1 METASAVLR
10 LHIET
15 VHPIA
20 AEELSRALIGYDHQ
34 YREFALNEGLV
45 GKPADARLLV
55 SSVSQGSIDIS
66 FIPELAAVGMTLLP
80 LVDQATIALKFG
92 DQLLTLLKHFR
103 GDKQLPPTVDLE
115 VRDCDDVSN
124 IVSPVADNGG
134 SQTFMVVNGGVT
146 VNQIT
151 ISQAEAQKIRRR
163 AENQRASLAAPEVPA
178 TETRRAVPLTWHQ
191 LAKDAP
197 KTEGKRSPDQGIIE
211 EIDKGAH
218 AVLFTDDTA
227 HLKNELIGD
236 GENPYRM
243 IYFVDVEV
251 SRIASKVVSYRVLSF
266 HGKQELAA

>member
-1 METASAVLR
+1 METTSAVLR

-15 VHPIA
+15 VHSIA
-20 AEELSRALIGYDHQ
+20 AEELAQALTAYDRQ
-34 YREFALNEGLV
+34 YRDFALSEGLV
-45 GKPADARLLV
+45 GRPADARLLV

-92 DQLLTLLKHFR
+92 DQLLELLKHFR
-103 GDKQLPPTVDLE
+103 GDKQLPPTVSVE
-115 VRDCDDVSN
+115 VKDCDDVSN

-151 ISQAEAQKIRRR
+151 VTQSEAQKIRRR
-163 AENQRASLAAPEVPA
+163 AQKQRADLVVPEVPA
-178 TETRRAVPLTWHQ
+178 VETRRAVPLTWHQ

-197 KTEGKRSPDQGIIE
+197 KTQGKRSPDQGVIQ
-211 EIDKGAH
+211 EIDDGAH
-218 AVLFTDDTA
+218 AVLFTHDTA
-227 HLKNELIGD
+227 HLKSELIGD

-251 SRIASKVVSYRVLSF
+251 SRIASKVVSYRVLDF
-266 HGKQELAA
+266 HGKQELSA